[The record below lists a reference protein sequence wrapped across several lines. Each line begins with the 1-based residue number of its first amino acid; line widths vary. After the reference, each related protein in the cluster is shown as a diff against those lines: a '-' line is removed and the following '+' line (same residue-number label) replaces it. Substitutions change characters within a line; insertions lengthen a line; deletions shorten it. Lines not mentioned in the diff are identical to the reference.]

1 MREMVHAELH
11 LVAVVGQPRGGGHDA
26 AVAHEHIEAGCAEA
40 ASGRLDRDER
50 GEVAL
55 EEGQPGSRGD
65 GLGFVDE
72 RGGAARITAGEIDVL
87 WAVLCES

>member
-1 MREMVHAELH
+1 MVHAELH
-11 LVAVVGQPRGGGHDA
+11 LIAVLGQPRGGGHDA

-40 ASGRLDRDER
+40 AGGCLDRGER

-55 EEGQPGSRGD
+55 EEGKPGLRGD

-72 RGGAARITAGEIDVL
+72 RGGGAGVAAGEVDVL
-87 WAVLCES
+87 WAVLCET